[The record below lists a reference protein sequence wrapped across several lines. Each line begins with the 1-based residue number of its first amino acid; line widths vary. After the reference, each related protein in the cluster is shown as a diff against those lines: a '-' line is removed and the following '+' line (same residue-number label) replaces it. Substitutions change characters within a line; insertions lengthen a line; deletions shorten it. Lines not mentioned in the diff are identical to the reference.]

1 MSRGHGSL
9 QRKIIAYLDAC
20 PRRHSQGYGNH
31 WRECA
36 WPPWTVVHYLAGRLY
51 APDDPDPYVT
61 PTRSQVEATRQ
72 AVQRLRA
79 EGLAE
84 LGYVP
89 RETSITVRVPRNERY
104 LTWDGC
110 RAVDGLRRFL
120 AVRPVL
126 TDAERAAEQADQDA
140 QRRWTDAMTRLA
152 LRG

>member
-9 QRKIIAYLDAC
+9 QRKILDYLDGC
-20 PRRHSQGYGNH
+20 PRRHHQGRGD
-31 WRECA
+31 WQRECP
-36 WPPWTVVHYLAGRLY
+36 WPPWTTIVALAGRLY
-51 APDDPDPYVT
+51 APDPYVT